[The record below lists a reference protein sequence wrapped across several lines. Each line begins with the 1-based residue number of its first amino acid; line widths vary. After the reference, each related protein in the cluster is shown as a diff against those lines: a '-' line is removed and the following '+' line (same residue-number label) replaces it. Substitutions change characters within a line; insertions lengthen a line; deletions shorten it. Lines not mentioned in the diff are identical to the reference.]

1 MHGQF
6 EKGHDKIEGCGRPK
20 GAVTACKEIR
30 AKRRENAL
38 MYVVEQQERL
48 KALEDSVLEN
58 NELKSFERYKLLIEI
73 ERIRQQE
80 VTLSVPGEQNL
91 RIEDEGEAKSS
102 RRWLLDQMEKT
113 AAAAK

>member
-1 MHGQF
+1 MAKF
-6 EKGHDKIEGCGRPK
+6 AKGHEKIEGSGRPV

-38 MYVVEQQERL
+38 IYVVEQQERL
-48 KALEDSVLEN
+48 EALEASILES
-58 NELKSFERYKLLIEI
+58 NELKAAERYKLLIEI

-91 RIEDEGEAKSS
+91 KIDDEGEAKSS
-102 RRWLLDQMEKT
+102 RRLLMERMELLNQK
-113 AAAAK
+113 K

>member
-1 MHGQF
+1 MNSGQF
-6 EKGHDKIEGCGRPK
+6 EKGHEKIEGSGRPK
-20 GAVTACKEIR
+20 GAITACKEIR

-48 KALEDSVLEN
+48 ASMESSVLEDT
-58 NELKSFERYKLLIEI
+58 ELKAVERYRLLIDI

-91 RIEDEGEAKSS
+91 RIEEEDGKVKSS
-102 RRWLLDQMEKT
+102 RMLLMEKYG
-113 AAAAK
+113 KVES